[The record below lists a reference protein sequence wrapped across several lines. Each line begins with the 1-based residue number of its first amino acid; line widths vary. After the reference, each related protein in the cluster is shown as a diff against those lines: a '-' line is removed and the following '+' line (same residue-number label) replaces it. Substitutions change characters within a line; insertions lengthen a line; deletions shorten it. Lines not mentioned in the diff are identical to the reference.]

1 MPAPSPDA
9 TPADDVRIEIHRGP
23 RDGLRALFE
32 LAEDSSTELDSYIDA
47 GRVLV
52 AWSGTEVIGHLQLTG
67 TGDPSQAEVKNMA
80 VSESRQGQ
88 GIGRQLIQ
96 AAVDLAAAEAVTT
109 LLVATAAA
117 DIGNL
122 RFYQRQGFRMRSVE
136 RDAFTPATGYPAGL
150 LIDGIEL
157 RDRVWLDR
165 AVPAK

>member
-1 MPAPSPDA
+1 MPEPNPEAGSA
-9 TPADDVRIEIHRGP
+9 GEVRIEIHQGD

-32 LAEDSSTELDSYIDA
+32 LAEDSATELDSYIDE

-52 AWSGTEVIGHLQLTG
+52 ARSGTEIIGHLQLTG

-80 VSESRQGQ
+80 VRESRQGQ